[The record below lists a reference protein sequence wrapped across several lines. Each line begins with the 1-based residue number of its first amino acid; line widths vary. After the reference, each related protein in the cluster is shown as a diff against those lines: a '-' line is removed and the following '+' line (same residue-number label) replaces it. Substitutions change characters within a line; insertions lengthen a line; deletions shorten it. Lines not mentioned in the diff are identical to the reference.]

1 MASKIGLASLAL
13 FAILLAGCGNAGGP
27 RSLYYW
33 DGTYSSSLYSY
44 LNEDGDE
51 TEQISR
57 LENLVQT
64 STQRGYKV
72 APGLYAHLGLLYL
85 NNGNLGAA
93 NANFDKEVKNFPE
106 SKEFIN
112 FIKGSKNLTPKK
124 QSKKEGA
131 KDEK

>member
-44 LNEDGDE
+44 LNEDGDA

-64 STQRGYKV
+64 STQRGYKA

-93 NANFDKEVKNFPE
+93 NANFDKEVENFPE

>member
-44 LNEDGDE
+44 LNEDGDA

-57 LENLVQT
+57 LENLVQN

-85 NNGNLGAA
+85 NNGNLGTA
-93 NANFDKEVKNFPE
+93 NANFDKEVQNFPE

>member
-33 DGTYSSSLYSY
+33 NGTYSSSLYGY
-44 LNEDGDE
+44 LNEDGDA

-93 NANFDKEVKNFPE
+93 NANFDKEVQNFPE
-106 SKEFIN
+106 SREFIN

>member
-44 LNEDGDE
+44 LNEDGDA

-57 LENLVQT
+57 LENLVQI
-64 STQRGYKV
+64 STQKGYKV

-93 NANFDKEVKNFPE
+93 NANFDKEVENFPE
-106 SKEFIN
+106 SREFIN

-131 KDEK
+131 KNEK

>member
-44 LNEDGDE
+44 LSEDGDA

-93 NANFDKEVKNFPE
+93 NANFDKEVQNFPE
-106 SKEFIN
+106 SREFIN

>member
-44 LNEDGDE
+44 LNEDGDA

-64 STQRGYKV
+64 STQKGYKA

-93 NANFDKEVKNFPE
+93 NANFDKEVQNFPE
-106 SKEFIN
+106 SREFIN

>member
-13 FAILLAGCGNAGGP
+13 FALLLAGCSNASGP

-44 LNEDGDE
+44 LNEDGDA

-57 LENLVQT
+57 LENLVQL
-64 STQRGYKV
+64 STQKGYKV

-93 NANFDKEVKNFPE
+93 NANFDKEVQNFQE
-106 SKEFIN
+106 
-112 FIKGSKNLTPKK
+112 
-124 QSKKEGA
+124 
-131 KDEK
+131 

>member
-1 MASKIGLASLAL
+1 MASKIGLASFAL
-13 FAILLAGCGNAGGP
+13 FALLLAGCGNAGGP

-33 DGTYSSSLYSY
+33 NGTYSSSLYGY
-44 LNEDGDE
+44 LNEDGDA

-93 NANFDKEVKNFPE
+93 NANFDKEVENFPE
-106 SKEFIN
+106 SREFIN

>member
-1 MASKIGLASLAL
+1 MASKIGLACLGALAL
-13 FAILLAGCGNAGGP
+13 VLAGCSNASGP

-44 LNEDGDE
+44 LNEDGD
-51 TEQISR
+51 
-57 LENLVQT
+57 
-64 STQRGYKV
+64 
-72 APGLYAHLGLLYL
+72 
-85 NNGNLGAA
+85 LGAA
-93 NANFDKEVKNFPE
+93 NANFDKEVQNFPE

-112 FIKGSKNLTPKK
+112 FIKSSKNLTPKK

>member
-44 LNEDGDE
+44 LNEDSDA

-93 NANFDKEVKNFPE
+93 NANFDKEVENFPE
-106 SKEFIN
+106 SREFIN

>member
-33 DGTYSSSLYSY
+33 NGTYSSSLYSY
-44 LNEDGDE
+44 LNEDGDA

-93 NANFDKEVKNFPE
+93 NANFDKEVQNFPE

-131 KDEK
+131 KNEK

>member
-1 MASKIGLASLAL
+1 MAGKLKLACLAI
-13 FAILLAGCGNAGGP
+13 FALLMAGCSTTNGP

-44 LNEDGDE
+44 LNEDGD
-51 TEQISR
+51 TNEQISR
-57 LENLVQT
+57 LENLVQN

-72 APGLYAHLGLLYL
+72 APGVYAHLGLLYL
-85 NNGNLGAA
+85 NNGNLGVA
-93 NANFDKEVKNFPE
+93 NANFDKEIENFPE
-106 SKEFIN
+106 SREYIN

-131 KDEK
+131 KNEK

>member
-1 MASKIGLASLAL
+1 MASKIGLAGLAL
-13 FAILLAGCGNAGGP
+13 FAMLLAGCGNAGGP

-44 LNEDGDE
+44 LNEDGDA

-93 NANFDKEVKNFPE
+93 NANFDKEVENFPE
-106 SKEFIN
+106 SREFIN

>member
-1 MASKIGLASLAL
+1 MASKIKLTCLAL
-13 FAILLAGCGNAGGP
+13 FALLLAGCNQPDTP

-44 LNEDGDE
+44 LNEDGDA

-57 LENLVQT
+57 LENLVQN

-93 NANFDKEVKNFPE
+93 NANFDKEVQNFPE
-106 SKEFIN
+106 SREFIN
-112 FIKGSKNLTPKK
+112 FIKGSKKFNPEKAEQK
-124 QSKKEGA
+124 RGSKR
-131 KDEK
+131 

>member
-33 DGTYSSSLYSY
+33 NGTYSSSLYSY
-44 LNEDGDE
+44 LNEDGDA

-93 NANFDKEVKNFPE
+93 NANFDKEVQNFPE
-106 SKEFIN
+106 SREFIN

>member
-44 LNEDGDE
+44 LNEDGDA

-93 NANFDKEVKNFPE
+93 NANFDKEVENFPE
-106 SKEFIN
+106 SREFIN

>member
-1 MASKIGLASLAL
+1 MASKIGLASLTL

-44 LNEDGDE
+44 LNEDGDA

-93 NANFDKEVKNFPE
+93 NANFDKEVQNFPE

-131 KDEK
+131 KEEK

>member
-1 MASKIGLASLAL
+1 
-13 FAILLAGCGNAGGP
+13 
-27 RSLYYW
+27 
-33 DGTYSSSLYSY
+33 
-44 LNEDGDE
+44 
-51 TEQISR
+51 
-57 LENLVQT
+57 VQN

-93 NANFDKEVKNFPE
+93 NANFDKEVQNFPE
-106 SKEFIN
+106 SREFID

>member
-13 FAILLAGCGNAGGP
+13 FAILLVGCGNAGGP

-44 LNEDGDE
+44 LNEDGDA

-85 NNGNLGAA
+85 NNGNLGVA
-93 NANFDKEVKNFPE
+93 NANFDKEVENFPE

-131 KDEK
+131 KNEK

>member
-44 LNEDGDE
+44 LSEDGDA

-57 LENLVQT
+57 LENLVQN

-93 NANFDKEVKNFPE
+93 NANFDKEVQNFPE

>member
-44 LNEDGDE
+44 LNEDGDA

-85 NNGNLGAA
+85 NNGNLGVA
-93 NANFDKEVKNFPE
+93 NANFDKEVENFPE
-106 SKEFIN
+106 SREFIN

-131 KDEK
+131 KNEK

>member
-1 MASKIGLASLAL
+1 MASKIKLACLGALAL
-13 FAILLAGCGNAGGP
+13 VLAGCSNASGP

-33 DGTYSSSLYSY
+33 DGTYSSSLY
-44 LNEDGDE
+44 EEGD
-51 TEQISR
+51 TNEQISR
-57 LENLVQT
+57 LENLVQN

-93 NANFDKEVKNFPE
+93 NANFDKEVQNFPE

>member
-1 MASKIGLASLAL
+1 MASKIRLASLAL

-44 LNEDGDE
+44 LNEDGDA

-93 NANFDKEVKNFPE
+93 NANFDKEVQNFPE

>member
-1 MASKIGLASLAL
+1 MASKIKLTCLAL
-13 FAILLAGCGNAGGP
+13 FALLFAGCNQPDTP

-44 LNEDGDE
+44 LNEDGDA

-57 LENLVQT
+57 LENLVQN

-93 NANFDKEVKNFPE
+93 NANFDKEVQNFPE

>member
-44 LNEDGDE
+44 LNEDGDA

-85 NNGNLGAA
+85 NNGNLDAA
-93 NANFDKEVKNFPE
+93 NANFDKEVENFPE
-106 SKEFIN
+106 SREYIN
-112 FIKGSKNLTPKK
+112 FIKDSKNLTPKK